1 MQESRVVVTGLG
13 AVTPIGNNVKE
24 FWSSLTSGKGGIGRI
39 TKFDASGYASQI
51 AGEVKNFNPT
61 SIIDSKEIK
70 HMDSFVQYALV
81 SCDEALNNANLDLNK
96 EDLNRIGC
104 ILGSGIG
111 GLWVIEKQHQVLLD
125 KGPRRVSP
133 FLIPMLIVNMAPAQ
147 IAINYHI
154 KGPNYSVV
162 TACGSSN
169 HAIGSAYRSIQRG
182 EAEVMITGGT
192 EGCITPLGLAGFCSL
207 KALST
212 RNDAPH
218 KASRPFDRERDGFI
232 MAEGAGI
239 IILESLEHAKKRD
252 AQILAEVIGYGASC
266 DAYHMTAPQPEGEGA
281 TLAMQQALD
290 DARINPEEIDYINAH
305 GTSTKLNDKME
316 TMAIKRVFGEYAR
329 KIAVSSTKSMT
340 GHMLGA
346 AGGVEFIACCKA
358 IEEGIIPPTINYEY
372 PDADC
377 DLDYVPNEARRKKI
391 RVALSNGLGFGG
403 HNATLI
409 VKKFE

>member
-24 FWSSLTSGKGGIGRI
+24 FWNSLISGKGGITKI
-39 TKFDASGYASQI
+39 TKFDASGYTSQI
-51 AGEVKNFNPT
+51 AGEVKNFDPT
-61 SIIDSKEIK
+61 NVIDSKEIK
-70 HMDSFVQYALV
+70 HMDGFVQYALV
-81 SCDEALNNANLDLNK
+81 SCDEAFNNANLDLNK

-169 HAIGSAYRSIQRG
+169 HAIGGAYRSIQRG

-192 EGCITPLGLAGFCSL
+192 ESCITPLGLAGFCSL

-377 DLDYVPNEARRKKI
+377 DLDYVPNEARRKEV